1 MLRRLSVVGVLCLVP
16 PSGAFAQT
24 ITIQRPPVDP
34 TAGAVRVQVSVN
46 FFVPGPTNDSEQA
59 TQLRE
64 RATRHMYAMAARECD
79 LLRDRLADDC
89 RMESVNVNIG
99 RQRQQFEGQ
108 QVDGIQV
115 NGTFGY
121 RITQKAAVNP

>member
-1 MLRRLSVVGVLCLVP
+1 MMRKLAAVGFLCLVP
-16 PSGAFAQT
+16 LAGTFAQT

-64 RATRHMYAMAARECD
+64 RATRQMYAMAARECD

-89 RMESVNVNIG
+89 RMENVNVNIG
-99 RQRQQFEGQ
+99 RQRQQVDGQ
-108 QVDGIQV
+108 QMEGLQV
-115 NGTFGY
+115 NGTF
-121 RITQKAAVNP
+121 